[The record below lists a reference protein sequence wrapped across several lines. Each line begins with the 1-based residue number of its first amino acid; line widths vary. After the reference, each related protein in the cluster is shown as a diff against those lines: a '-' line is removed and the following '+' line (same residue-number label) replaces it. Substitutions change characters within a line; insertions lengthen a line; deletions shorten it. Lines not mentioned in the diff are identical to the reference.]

1 VFDGIQVATTGIL
14 RGVGETRMPMLV
26 SLVGYWGVGLPL
38 GYWLCFNAGHGVV
51 GLWLGLCA
59 GLVLVGSTLLW
70 LWWVRI
76 GTVVADLR
84 QAAAA

>member
-1 VFDGIQVATTGIL
+1 
-14 RGVGETRMPMLV
+14 
-26 SLVGYWGVGLPL
+26 
-38 GYWLCFNAGHGVV
+38 
-51 GLWLGLCA
+51 
-59 GLVLVGSTLLW
+59 VLVGSTLLW